1 MAVTRLTR
9 ESVVPNFRQ
18 AFGLRNVYR
27 SAAPD
32 NLADV
37 LNDSIQLTDSE
48 RFILYD
54 ATLVIDLRSPTE
66 GDEEK
71 RHALMNAAPG
81 GVFEEVLELQVMM
94 SSQSKRQLFRLF
106 DVVLTKSD
114 YIAYVT
120 KHWITSQQLEE
131 TGEDNR
137 SELVYRVI
145 NAHGLMG
152 LVEVIL
158 EAKVFICTV
167 LKAMTVHLEQRRDGK
182 VLIHCNSGKDR
193 AGTLSMLCQSM
204 LGVADE
210 DIVKDFAKSSCIRSL
225 AEKRYEE
232 IFNGKVNVDSFS
244 HASPQTMRLA
254 LHYLRNKYGSVA
266 NYLDSVGFDA
276 AWQNRFVTVGS

>member
-1 MAVTRLTR
+1 
-9 ESVVPNFRQ
+9 
-18 AFGLRNVYR
+18 
-27 SAAPD
+27 
-32 NLADV
+32 
-37 LNDSIQLTDSE
+37 
-48 RFILYD
+48 
-54 ATLVIDLRSPTE
+54 
-66 GDEEK
+66 
-71 RHALMNAAPG
+71 
-81 GVFEEVLELQVMM
+81 
-94 SSQSKRQLFRLF
+94 LFRLF

-137 SELVYRVI
+137 SELVYRVV

-152 LVEVIL
+152 VVEVIL
-158 EAKVFICTV
+158 ETKVFICTV

-182 VLIHCNSGKDR
+182 VLIHCTIGKDR
-193 AGTLSMLCQSM
+193 AGTVSMLCQSM

-210 DIVKDFAKSSCIRSL
+210 DIVKDFARSSCIRSL
-225 AEKRYEE
+225 AEIRYAE